1 MCPDEY
7 FYAGE
12 DNELV
17 GVRDVNLIEA
27 DRSPTY
33 SCYKMFHHHEKNYF
47 EATDICE
54 DDKGHLI
61 SLEDKTEIIRLRS
74 AMREHDKKNQT
85 FLTSAI
91 HMYFEAEWSWMGSNK
106 TFNVTSI
113 EEDDEGSC
121 LAFDIEANVFQT
133 VSCIEQ
139 STLVCELRV
148 ETVTYFA
155 WFVANWFSVLL
166 VFLVVV
172 LLISLCISTS
182 MYRKRLHSPG
192 RVYRPAA
199 SPVFEDKPPSYNR
212 ATGQNYAHRY
222 LNKGREFWAK
232 VTINSDKNT
241 PAPTHHQEN

>member
-1 MCPDEY
+1 M
-7 FYAGE
+7 
-12 DNELV
+12 V

-27 DRSPTY
+27 YRSPTY

-74 AMREHDKKNQT
+74 AMREHDKRNKT

-91 HMYFEAEWSWMGSNK
+91 HMYFEAEWSWMGSSNCFSCFFKIVITKYYTILLLLDK

-113 EEDDEGSC
+113 EEDAEGSC

-139 STLVCELRV
+139 STFVCELRV

-166 VFLVVV
+166 V
-172 LLISLCISTS
+172 
-182 MYRKRLHSPG
+182 RLS
-192 RVYRPAA
+192 
-199 SPVFEDKPPSYNR
+199 N
-212 ATGQNYAHRY
+212 
-222 LNKGREFWAK
+222 
-232 VTINSDKNT
+232 
-241 PAPTHHQEN
+241 